1 MIGGRGGPA
10 AGSPA
15 TILVADDDEPRVA
28 QTRTTLESN
37 AYRVIAA
44 ADGASALRQLAA
56 HGCDLVLCDAL
67 LPDMDGFDVCRAIKQ
82 ARATA
87 EVPVVLVLDGDDEV
101 QRERA
106 LRAAADDVCIHP
118 VDPSLLLAVVRDQLR
133 MRELRAK
140 LNELEGIVFTLAR
153 AIEDRDH
160 SSSGLS
166 EKVAHWAMQL
176 GRASGLPEEQ
186 LTLLYKAALLHDI
199 GTVVVPVD
207 VLSKH
212 SRLDPAEYNQI
223 KRHPL
228 ISEEIVRALPRSE
241 PLLPAVRHHHE
252 RFDGAGYPDG
262 LGGDAIPLFARI
274 IAVADAFVAMTSDR
288 PYRPRRSKDEAI
300 HTLQQGAGKQ
310 WDAALVERFLVVVAH
325 TDAEALPQAGAA
337 G

>member
-1 MIGGRGGPA
+1 MIGGRAGPA

-28 QTRTTLESN
+28 HTRATLEN
-37 AYRVIAA
+37 DRYRVIAA
-44 ADGASALRQLAA
+44 SDGASALRQLAA
-56 HGCDLVLCDAL
+56 QGCDLVLCEAV

-82 ARATA
+82 APATS
-87 EVPVVLVLDGDDEV
+87 EVPVVLFLDSDDDI

-106 LRAAADDVCIHP
+106 YQAGADDVCIHP
-118 VDPSLLLAVVRDQLR
+118 VDPSLLLAVVRAQLR
-133 MRELRAK
+133 MRQLHAK

-176 GRASGLPEEQ
+176 GSAIGLPEEQ

-199 GTVVVPVD
+199 GTVGVSVD

-212 SRLDPAEYNQI
+212 SRLDPGEFNQV

-262 LGGDAIPLFARI
+262 IVGDAIPLSARI
-274 IAVADAFVAMTSDR
+274 IAIADAFVAMTSDR
-288 PYRPRRSKDEAI
+288 PYRGRRSKAEAI
-300 HTLQQGAGKQ
+300 NTLQQGAGKQ
-310 WDAALVERFLVVVAH
+310 WDATLVERFLPLVAR
-325 TDAEALPQAGAA
+325 TDAEAVPRAETAG
-337 G
+337 

>member
-1 MIGGRGGPA
+1 MIAGRAGA
-10 AGSPA
+10 AGGSPA
-15 TILVADDDEPRVA
+15 TVLVADDDQPRGT
-28 QTRTTLESN
+28 QTRGVLEQDG
-37 AYRVIAA
+37 YRVIAA

-56 HGCDLVLCDAL
+56 HGSDLVLCEAL
-67 LPDMDGFDVCRAIKQ
+67 LPDMDGFDVCRASKQ
-82 ARATA
+82 ARATSA
-87 EVPVVLVLDGDDEV
+87 IPVVLLLDVDDDV

-106 LRAAADDVCIHP
+106 LQAGADDVLVHP
-118 VDPSLLLAVVRDQLR
+118 VDASLLLAVVRAQLQ
-133 MRELRAK
+133 MQELHAK

-160 SSSGLS
+160 SSAGLS

-176 GRASGLPEEQ
+176 GRATGLPDDQ

-199 GTVVVPVD
+199 GTVAVPVD

-212 SRLDPAEYNQI
+212 SRLDPGEFNQV

-228 ISEEIVRALPRSE
+228 IGEEIVRALPRSE

-262 LGGDAIPLFARI
+262 IRGDAIPLFARI

-288 PYRPRRSKDEAI
+288 PYRARRSKEEAVN
-300 HTLQQGAGKQ
+300 TLQQGAGKQ
-310 WDAALVERFLVVVAH
+310 WDATLVERFLPLVARPG
-325 TDAEALPQAGAA
+325 AEAVSTAETAG
-337 G
+337 

>member
-1 MIGGRGGPA
+1 MTGGRGGPA
-10 AGSPA
+10 RGSPE
-15 TILVADDDEPRVA
+15 TILLADDDEPRVA
-28 QTRTTLESN
+28 KTRATLESDG
-37 AYRVIAA
+37 YRVIAA
-44 ADGASALRQLAA
+44 TDGASALRQLAA

-82 ARATA
+82 ARATS
-87 EVPVVLVLDGDDEV
+87 ETPVVLLLDGDDDV

-106 LRAAADDVCIHP
+106 FQAGADDVCVHP
-118 VDPSLLLAVVRDQLR
+118 VDPPLLLAIVRDQLR
-133 MRELRAK
+133 MRELHAK

-176 GRASGLPEEQ
+176 GTTIGLPEEQ
-186 LTLLYKAALLHDI
+186 LTLLYKAALLHDV
-199 GTVVVPVD
+199 GTVAVPVD

-212 SRLDPAEYNQI
+212 SRLDPSEFNQV

-262 LGGDAIPLFARI
+262 IRGDEIPLFARI
-274 IAVADAFVAMTSDR
+274 IAIADAFVAMTSDR
-288 PYRPRRSKDEAI
+288 PYRARRSKEEAVN
-300 HTLQQGAGKQ
+300 TLQQGAGKQ
-310 WDAALVERFLVVVAH
+310 WDATLVERFLPLVAR
-325 TDAEALPQAGAA
+325 TDAEAVSTADTAG
-337 G
+337 